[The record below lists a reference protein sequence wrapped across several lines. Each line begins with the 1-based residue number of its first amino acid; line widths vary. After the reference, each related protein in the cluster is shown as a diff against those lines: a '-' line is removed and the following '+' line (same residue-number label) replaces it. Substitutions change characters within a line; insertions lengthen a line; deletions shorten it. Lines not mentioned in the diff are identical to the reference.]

1 MKRTSS
7 AGLSLVSALALW
19 VTVGAASGA
28 PALGA
33 SGIGVDEAGHQN
45 QALLASSYFD
55 KFGPESEGQFI
66 PWIEE
71 HLSLITAFPPV
82 GDWYVANTHVP
93 TIGYHDVYTGFT
105 DKGLVA
111 LTAPI
116 RAEYTATVERDAGVG
131 YAGTFMDDV
140 NFAGGN
146 KPSPEVQSEASYRE
160 ELASLI
166 GDVRGALGP
175 SALLDINT
183 QYHDTWPLLRE
194 HEPEVE
200 RALGYVNLVTIEFGV
215 GPISGIKT
223 AADYKEFTEYV
234 DSLHQRGIHVVMGD
248 NAGTSVSAAEYNLA
262 TYFLDNDGGDY
273 ISASEGSPENWWP
286 GNDLDLGSSL
296 SARERSSTGLWRRE
310 FTGGVV
316 YTLEPGAPGSET
328 ITARPGTR
336 WLNTANETVTE
347 VTLTPG
353 TGAVLR
359 YACHPRDHLPLVL
372 AEITFAGP
380 HPHCIKPE

>member
-1 MKRTSS
+1 
-7 AGLSLVSALALW
+7 VSVLALW
-19 VTVGAASGA
+19 LTVVAVSSA

-33 SGIGVDEAGHQN
+33 SGIGGDEAGQQK
-45 QALLASSYFD
+45 QALIAASYFD
-55 KFGPESEGQFI
+55 KYGPGSEGEWI

-93 TIGYHDVYTGFT
+93 AIGYHDVYAEFT

-111 LTAPI
+111 LTASI
-116 RAEYTATVERDAGVG
+116 RAEYAATVERDAGVG
-131 YAGTFMDDV
+131 YTGTFMDNV
-140 NFAGGN
+140 NFAGAN
-146 KPSPEVQSEASYRE
+146 KPSPEVQPELSYRE
-160 ELASLI
+160 ELANLI
-166 GDVRGALGP
+166 EDVRNALGP
-175 SALLDINT
+175 SALLDVNT
-183 QYHDTWPLLRE
+183 QYHDTWPLIRE
-194 HEPEVE
+194 HEPDVE
-200 RALGYVNLVTIEFGV
+200 RALAHVNLVTIEFGV
-215 GPISGIKT
+215 GPDSGIET

-234 DSLHQRGIHVVMGD
+234 DSLHERGIHVFMGD
-248 NAGTSVSAAEYNLA
+248 NNGDTVSDAEYNLA

-286 GNDLDLGSSL
+286 GNDIDLGSSL
-296 SARERSSTGLWRRE
+296 STRERSSTGLWKRQ

-316 YTLEPGAPGSET
+316 YTLEPGASSSQT
-328 ITARPGTR
+328 VKARPGIR

-359 YACHPRDHLPLVL
+359 YACHARDHFPYVR
-372 AEITFAGP
+372 AEITGAGP
-380 HPHCIKPE
+380 HPHCIRPE

>member
-1 MKRTSS
+1 MKRTSR
-7 AGLSLVSALALW
+7 AGLSVVSVLALW
-19 VTVGAASGA
+19 LTVVAVSSA

-33 SGIGVDEAGHQN
+33 SGIGGDEAGQQK
-45 QALLASSYFD
+45 QALVASSYFD
-55 KFGPESEGQFI
+55 KYGPGSEGEWI

-93 TIGYHDVYTGFT
+93 AIGYHDVYAEFT

-111 LTAPI
+111 LTASI
-116 RAEYTATVERDAGVG
+116 RAEYAATVERDAGVG
-131 YAGTFMDDV
+131 YTGTFMDNV
-140 NFAGGN
+140 NFAGAN
-146 KPSPEVQSEASYRE
+146 KPSPEVQSEVSYRE
-160 ELASLI
+160 ELANLI
-166 GDVRGALGP
+166 EDVRNALGP
-175 SALLDINT
+175 SAVLDVNT
-183 QYHDTWPLLRE
+183 QYHDTWPLIRE
-194 HEPEVE
+194 HEPDIE
-200 RALGYVNLVTIEFGV
+200 RALGHVNLVTIEFGV
-215 GPISGIKT
+215 GPNSGIET
-223 AADYKEFTEYV
+223 AGDYKEFTEYV
-234 DSLHQRGIHVVMGD
+234 DSLHERGIHVFMGD
-248 NAGTSVSAAEYNLA
+248 NNGDTVSDAEYNLA

-286 GNDLDLGSSL
+286 GNDIDLGSSL
-296 SARERSSTGLWRRE
+296 SARERSSTGLWKRQ

-316 YTLEPGAPGSET
+316 YTLEPGAPSSET
-328 ITARPGTR
+328 VKARPGIR

-359 YACHPRDHLPLVL
+359 YACHARDHSPYVL
-372 AEITFAGP
+372 AEITGAGP

>member
-1 MKRTSS
+1 MKWTSS

-19 VTVGAASGA
+19 MTVGAAGSA

-33 SGIGVDEAGHQN
+33 RSIEGDEAGHQK
-45 QALLASSYFD
+45 QSLLAASYFD

-82 GDWYVANTHVP
+82 GDWYVAHTHVP
-93 TIGYHDVYTGFT
+93 AIGYHDVYTDFT

-116 RAEYTATVERDAGVG
+116 RAEYTAAVERDAGVG

-160 ELASLI
+160 ELANLV
-166 GDVRGALGP
+166 GDVRSALGP

-183 QYHDTWPLLRE
+183 QYHDTWPLIRE

-215 GPISGIKT
+215 GPTSGIET

-234 DSLHQRGIHVVMGD
+234 DSLHQRGIHVVMGGSGD
-248 NAGTSVSAAEYNLA
+248 PVADEYNLA
-262 TYFLDNDGGDY
+262 TYFLDTDGGDY
-273 ISASEGSPENWWP
+273 ISASEASPENWWP
-286 GNDLDLGSSL
+286 GNEIDLGSSL
-296 SARERSSTGLWRRE
+296 SARERSSTGLWKRE

-316 YTLEPGAPGSET
+316 YTLEPGAPSSET
-328 ITARPGTR
+328 IRARPGTR

-347 VTLTPG
+347 ATLTPG

-359 YACHPRDHLPLVL
+359 YACHPRDHLPFVL